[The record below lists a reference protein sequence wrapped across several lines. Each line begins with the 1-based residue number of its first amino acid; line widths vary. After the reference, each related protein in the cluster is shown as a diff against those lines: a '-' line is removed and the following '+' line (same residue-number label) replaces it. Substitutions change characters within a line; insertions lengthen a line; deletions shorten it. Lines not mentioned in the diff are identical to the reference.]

1 MDANNDYFK
10 TYMYPSGVL
19 RIKVEKAWGFA
30 EEAKGTTKKLLSKI
44 TRSHPDCYA
53 KVELGRS
60 SRIYSNHCRGV
71 SDLFLQVLSGRSGP
85 PRSTTR

>member
-10 TYMYPSGVL
+10 TYMYPLGVL

-44 TRSHPDCYA
+44 TRSHPDRYA
-53 KVELGRS
+53 KVDLGRS
-60 SRIYSNHCRGV
+60 SRICGGHCSGV
-71 SDLFLQVLSGRSGP
+71 SDLCLQVLSRRSEP